1 MKLSDLLVS
10 YKQVNVLNPDNSI
23 KQLEATIPNLEVAQD
38 NRYQRMKDF
47 IINKQNKESQKWQ
60 APETKDESISYTTK
74 IKPNS
79 SLGYLKFNEAFDKY
93 LERNPQYKDT
103 KNILT
108 AIAKMESNYN
118 QGIKNPNSSATGYFQ
133 FIDSTRKSFSK
144 VSRDEFIKDP
154 NNQFDAAVKYYRQ
167 IQNTLKP
174 YQDKIKRAGLTP
186 LQVIYGMWWNPK
198 SVINYL
204 NTGSD
209 SYLSTSDGM
218 TLTKIFN
225 KAKNYENG

>member
-10 YKQVNVLNPDNSI
+10 YKQVNVLNPS
-23 KQLEATIPNLEVAQD
+23 KQIQQLNYEIPNIEPQD
-38 NRYQRMKDF
+38 NKYQRMKDF
-47 IINKQNKESQKWQ
+47 ISNKQTQKLWEAPKIKEQSVL
-60 APETKDESISYTTK
+60 YTTK
-74 IKPNS
+74 IKSNN
-79 SLGYLKFNEAFDKY
+79 SLGYTKFNEAFDKY
-93 LERNPQYKDT
+93 LEVHPEYKDA

-108 AIAKMESNYN
+108 AIAAMESNYN
-118 QGIKNPNSSATGYFQ
+118 QGIKNPHSSATGYFQ
-133 FIDSTRKSFSK
+133 FIDSTRKNFSN

-174 YQDKIKRAGLTP
+174 YQNKIKKLGLTP
-186 LQVIYGMWWNPK
+186 LQVVYGMWWNPK

-209 SYLSTSDGM
+209 SYLSKSDGM
-218 TLTKIFN
+218 TLAKIFN

>member
-10 YKQVNVLNPDNSI
+10 YKQVNVLNPS
-23 KQLEATIPNLEVAQD
+23 KQIQQLNYEIPNIEPQD
-38 NRYQRMKDF
+38 NKYQRMKDF
-47 IINKQNKESQKWQ
+47 ISNKQTQKLWEAPKIKEQSV
-60 APETKDESISYTTK
+60 SYTTK
-74 IKPNS
+74 IKSNN
-79 SLGYLKFNEAFDKY
+79 SLGYTKFNEAFDKY
-93 LERNPQYKDT
+93 LEVHPEYKDA

-108 AIAKMESNYN
+108 AIAAMESNYN
-118 QGIKNPNSSATGYFQ
+118 QGIKNPHSSATGYFQ
-133 FIDSTRKSFSK
+133 FIDSTRKNFSN

-174 YQDKIKRAGLTP
+174 YQNKIKKLGLTP
-186 LQVIYGMWWNPK
+186 LQVVYGMWWNPK

-209 SYLSTSDGM
+209 SYLSKSDGM
-218 TLTKIFN
+218 TLAKIFN